1 MHADEDIQVIA
12 TRPVVLVDSQASLR
26 QAAQLL
32 ANESIGVAIVRG
44 YHPPA
49 LVSERDIVGALAEG
63 ARPET
68 DRVDSVMNPD
78 IATAGPHDSIRS
90 VAHLM
95 LEHEIRHVPIVDGGA
110 VVRVV
115 SERDVLRALLD
126 DPAAR

>member
-1 MHADEDIQVIA
+1 MRADEDIELIA
-12 TRPVVLVDSQASLR
+12 TRPVFLVDSQATLR
-26 QAAQLL
+26 HAAQLL
-32 ANESIGVAIVRG
+32 TNEAIGVAIVRG

-63 ARPET
+63 ARPEL

-78 IATAGPHDSIRS
+78 VVTAGPHDSIEH
-90 VAHLM
+90 VARLM
-95 LEHEIRHVPIVDGGA
+95 LDNEIRHVPIVEDGA

-126 DPAAR
+126 AAAR